1 MRELSQVRHTLLA
14 ELYDLGHLRRILCK
28 GLGGPSALCRLGLN
42 ALAAVCPRRGG
53 VGLELV
59 ATAFGGVEGMVD
71 VSVES
76 GDGNDHYPDWA
87 VEGD

>member
-1 MRELSQVRHTLLA
+1 M
-14 ELYDLGHLRRILCK
+14 
-28 GLGGPSALCRLGLN
+28 CRLGLN